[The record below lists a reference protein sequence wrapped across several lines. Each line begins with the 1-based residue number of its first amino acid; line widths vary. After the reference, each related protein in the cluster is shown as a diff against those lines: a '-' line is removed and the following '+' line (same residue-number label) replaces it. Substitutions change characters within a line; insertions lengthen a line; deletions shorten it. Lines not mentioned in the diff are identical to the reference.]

1 MVRLGVAVP
10 NEDGNRSRR
19 YGPSDVSLTP
29 LPSPRGRGANRR
41 GDCGH
46 GHLSLTA
53 KSYVFLQGYYRGRGG
68 QPAGRGNGRATASA
82 RPIKSGDAEQMKMQ
96 ELREA
101 FLGYFEERGHLIRP
115 SAPLVLDD
123 PTTLFTSAG
132 VQPYVPA
139 FRGEEPPPAP
149 AVASCQ
155 KCARMGDLDGVG
167 RKARYHTFFEMLGNF
182 SFGDY
187 FKEGGIHYAWEFLTE
202 TMGIPAESMWV
213 TIFETDDEAEAIW
226 HRQIGVPM
234 ERIIRFGRE
243 DNWWPKVRW
252 EGPCGPC
259 TEVHVDIGPEIG
271 CGEPDCRVGCDCDRW
286 LEVWNV
292 VFQQYT
298 EAEDGTLTPLPKPG
312 VDTGMGL
319 ERLGIVMQGTRW
331 SSETDELKAVMDRA
345 AEVMSEMGGAA
356 PIRYGD
362 DEETDVA
369 LRVIADHVRAI
380 AFLMADG
387 ATPSNEGPGYVL
399 RRLIRRAHR
408 FGRSAGA
415 TAPFLYGALPRVAEV
430 CGGTYPELRP
440 KRDFS
445 AKVVHSEEER
455 FGKALDRGL
464 HEFERLRAQLERE
477 GGTVIPGEAVF
488 DLMATYGLPVE
499 VTDEMAEDAGLSI
512 DRAGFEEA
520 AAAHGRISSAATTGL
535 AAHGGALGLPETE
548 FVGHETTEAE
558 AKVLALSR
566 DGKRVESAEVGEEV
580 EVVLARSPFYAER
593 GGQVGD
599 TGEIR
604 TSDGGRLEVED
615 VVVGPGDVF
624 LHQSRVAE
632 GKVKVGDTVTA
643 RVDASRRRDIMRH
656 HTATHLLQA
665 ALRKTLGE
673 HVTQQGS
680 LVAPDRLRF
689 DFTHHEAVSPE
700 ELASV
705 EDMVNRLIL
714 ADLPVE
720 AETKP
725 REQALAEGAIAL
737 FGDKYEDTVRVVQIG
752 SESAELCGGTHCP
765 STGIIGSFRIVGE
778 GSAAANV
785 RRIEAVC
792 GMAAVQRA
800 RERDALLAEAAH
812 VVGCRPEELAERVAG
827 LRNQLAEARK
837 AAQASA
843 GAKVDV
849 KGLLSAAQE
858 IAGAKLVVHRMD
870 GAPADALKGLV
881 DELVA
886 RGDGVVAVVA
896 SVGEKGKVRIIGKAD
911 EKLVAE
917 GAHAGN
923 LVREVA
929 KACGGGGGGKA
940 TFAEAGGRDA
950 DRLDDALAMAA
961 EVLAGQLG
969 G

>member
-1 MVRLGVAVP
+1 VRA
-10 NEDGNRSRR
+10 
-19 YGPSDVSLTP
+19 
-29 LPSPRGRGANRR
+29 
-41 GDCGH
+41 
-46 GHLSLTA
+46 
-53 KSYVFLQGYYRGRGG
+53 
-68 QPAGRGNGRATASA
+68 
-82 RPIKSGDAEQMKMQ
+82 IKSGDAKQMTMQ
-96 ELREA
+96 ELRRA
-101 FLGYFEERGHLIRP
+101 FLGYFGERGHLVRP
-115 SAPLVLDD
+115 SAPLILDD

-139 FRGEEPPPAP
+139 FRGEESPPAP

-213 TIFETDDEAEAIW
+213 TIFETDDQAEEIW
-226 HRQIGVPM
+226 HRQIGVPS
-234 ERIIRFGRE
+234 ERIARFGRE

-259 TEVHVDIGPEIG
+259 TEVHVDLGPEVG
-271 CGEPDCRVGCDCDRW
+271 CGKPDCRVGCDCDRW
-286 LEVWNV
+286 LELWNV

-319 ERLGIVMQGTRW
+319 ERLGMVMQGARW
-331 SSETDELKAVMDRA
+331 SAETDELRAIMDRA
-345 AEVMSEMGGAA
+345 AEMMSEMGQAA
-356 PIRYGD
+356 PVRYGAD
-362 DEETDVA
+362 GETD
-369 LRVIADHVRAI
+369 
-380 AFLMADG
+380 FLMADG

-430 CGGTYPELRP
+430 CGEMYPELLP

-464 HEFERLRAQLERE
+464 HEFERLRAQLEERGE
-477 GGTVIPGEAVF
+477 TVIPGAAVF
-488 DLMATYGLPVE
+488 DLMGTYGLPVE
-499 VTDEMAEDAGLSI
+499 VTEEMAEDAGLTI
-512 DRAGFEEA
+512 DRPGFEEA
-520 AAAHGRISSAATTGL
+520 MEAHERVSSAAAKGL
-535 AAHGGALGLPETE
+535 AGHEGAIDLPETE
-548 FVGHETTEAE
+548 FVGYETTETE

-566 DGKRVESAEVGEEV
+566 GGQRVASAAAGDEV
-580 EVVLARSPFYAER
+580 EVALDHSPFYAER

-604 TSDGGRLEVED
+604 TSGGGRLEVTD
-615 VVVGPGDVF
+615 AVVGPGDVF
-624 LHQSRVAE
+624 LHRARVAE
-632 GKVKVGDTVTA
+632 GTVEAGDAVTA
-643 RVDASRRRDIMRH
+643 SVDGTRRLDIMRH

-665 ALRKTLGE
+665 ALRRTLGE

-700 ELASV
+700 ELATV
-705 EDMVNRLIL
+705 EDMVNRSIL
-714 ADLPVE
+714 ADTPVE
-720 AETKP
+720 AEMKP

-737 FGDKYEDTVRVVQIG
+737 FGDKYEDTVRVVRIG

-765 STGIIGSFRIVGE
+765 STGTIGSFRIVSE

-792 GMAAVQRA
+792 GMAAVYRA
-800 RERDALLAEAAH
+800 REREALLTEAAQT
-812 VVGCRPEELAERVAG
+812 VGCRPEELPERVEG
-827 LRNQLAEARK
+827 LRSQLAEARK

-843 GAKVDV
+843 SAKVDV
-849 KGLLSAAQE
+849 RGLLSAAQE
-858 IAGAKLVVHRMD
+858 IGGAKLVVHRMD

-886 RGDGVVAVVA
+886 RGEGVVAVVA
-896 SVGEKGKVRIIGKAD
+896 SVGQNGKVRIIGKAD

-929 KACGGGGGGKA
+929 KACGGGGGGKP
-940 TFAEAGGRDA
+940 TFAEAGGRDP
-950 DRLDDALAMAA
+950 DKLDKALALAA
-961 EVLAGQLG
+961 DVLAGQLG

>member
-1 MVRLGVAVP
+1 
-10 NEDGNRSRR
+10 
-19 YGPSDVSLTP
+19 
-29 LPSPRGRGANRR
+29 
-41 GDCGH
+41 
-46 GHLSLTA
+46 
-53 KSYVFLQGYYRGRGG
+53 
-68 QPAGRGNGRATASA
+68 
-82 RPIKSGDAEQMKMQ
+82 MKMQ

-101 FLGYFEERGHLIRP
+101 FLGYFRERGHLVRP
-115 SAPLVLDD
+115 SAPLILDD

-139 FRGEEPPPAP
+139 FRGEEAPPAP
-149 AVASCQ
+149 TVASCQ

-187 FKEGGIHYAWEFLTE
+187 FKEGGIQYAWEFLTE
-202 TMGIPAESMWV
+202 SMHLAPESLWV
-213 TIFETDDEAEAIW
+213 TIFETDDEAEEIW
-226 HRQIGVPM
+226 HTQVGVPR
-234 ERIIRFGRE
+234 ERIVRFGRE

-259 TEVHVDIGPEIG
+259 TEVHVDLGPELG
-271 CGEPDCRVGCDCDRW
+271 CGQPDCRVGCECDRW
-286 LEVWNV
+286 LELWNV

-298 EAEDGTLTPLPKPG
+298 EAEDGALTPLPKPG

-319 ERLGIVMQGTRW
+319 ERLGIVMQGVRW

-345 AEVMSEMGGAA
+345 AEVVSEMGGA
-356 PIRYGD
+356 PPTQYGED
-362 DEETDVA
+362 DETDVA

-408 FGRSAGA
+408 FGRSCGA
-415 TAPFLYGALPRVAEV
+415 TAPFLYGALPTVAEV
-430 CGGTYPELRP
+430 CGPTYPELRP

-464 HEFERLRAQLERE
+464 HEFERLRAQLEAQGE
-477 GGTVIPGEAVF
+477 TVIPGGAVF

-499 VTDEMAEDAGLSI
+499 VTEEMAEDAGLSI
-512 DRAGFEEA
+512 DRAGCEAA
-520 AAAHGRISSAATTGL
+520 AAAHGRVSSAAARGL
-535 AAHGGALGLPETE
+535 AGHGGAVGLPETE
-548 FVGHETTEAE
+548 FVGYDTTEAE
-558 AKVLALSR
+558 AKTLALSR
-566 DGKRVESAEVGEEV
+566 DGRRVESAEVGDRV
-580 EVVLARSPFYAER
+580 DVALDRSPFYAER

-599 TGEIR
+599 TGVIR
-604 TSDGGRLEVED
+604 TSGGATLEVGD
-615 VVVGPGDVF
+615 VIVGPGEVF
-624 LHQSRVAE
+624 LHR
-632 GKVKVGDTVTA
+632 GKVVEGTVAVGDTVTA
-643 RVDASRRRDIMRH
+643 TVDGSRRLDIMRH

-665 ALRKTLGE
+665 ALRQTLGE

-700 ELASV
+700 ELAAI
-705 EDMVNRLIL
+705 EDSVNRLIL
-714 ADLPVE
+714 ADIAVE
-720 AETKP
+720 AAIKP

-752 SESAELCGGTHCP
+752 SASAELCGGTHCP
-765 STGIIGSFRIVGE
+765 STGTIGALRIVSE

-792 GMAAVQRA
+792 GMAAVHRA
-800 RERDALLAEAAH
+800 RERDALLAEVAQA
-812 VVGCRPEELAERVAG
+812 VGCRPEELPERVEG

-837 AAQASA
+837 AAQTSA

-849 KGLLSAAQE
+849 KGLLAAAQE
-858 IAGAKLVVHRMD
+858 IAGARLIVHRMD
-870 GAPADALKGLV
+870 GAPSDALKTLA

-886 RGDGVVAVVA
+886 RGDGIVAIIA
-896 SVGEKGKVRIIGKAD
+896 SVGDKGKVRIVGKAD
-911 EKLVAE
+911 DGLVTR

-929 KACGGGGGGKA
+929 KACGGGGGGKPG
-940 TFAEAGGRDA
+940 FAEAGGRDP
-950 DRLDDALAMAA
+950 DKLDQALALAA
-961 EVLAGQLG
+961 QVLAQQLG

>member
-1 MVRLGVAVP
+1 M
-10 NEDGNRSRR
+10 
-19 YGPSDVSLTP
+19 T
-29 LPSPRGRGANRR
+29 
-41 GDCGH
+41 
-46 GHLSLTA
+46 
-53 KSYVFLQGYYRGRGG
+53 
-68 QPAGRGNGRATASA
+68 
-82 RPIKSGDAEQMKMQ
+82 MQ
-96 ELREA
+96 ELRKA
-101 FLGYFEERGHLIRP
+101 FLGYFEERGHLVRP

-139 FRGEEPPPAP
+139 FRGEERPPAP
-149 AVASCQ
+149 TVASCQ

-202 TMGIPAESMWV
+202 YMNIPADSMWV
-213 TIFETDDEAEAIW
+213 TIFETDDEAEEIW
-226 HRQIGVPM
+226 HQQIGVPQ

-259 TEVHVDIGPEIG
+259 TEVHVDLGPEVG
-271 CGEPDCRVGCDCDRW
+271 CGQPDCRVGCDCDRW
-286 LEVWNV
+286 LELWNV

-331 SSETDELKAVMDRA
+331 SAETDELKAVMDRA
-345 AEVMSEMGGAA
+345 AEAMSEMGGAQ
-356 PIRYGD
+356 PVGYG
-362 DEETDVA
+362 EAEKTDLA

-387 ATPSNEGPGYVL
+387 ATPSNVGPGYVL

-430 CGGTYPELRP
+430 CGQTYPELLP

-445 AKVVHSEEER
+445 ARVVHSEEER
-455 FGKALDRGL
+455 FGDALDRGL
-464 HEFERLRAQLERE
+464 HEFERLRAQLEE
-477 GGTVIPGEAVF
+477 AGETVIPGEAVF
-488 DLMATYGLPVE
+488 GLMATYGLPVE
-499 VTDEMAEDAGLSI
+499 VTEEMAEDAGLSI

-520 AAAHGRISSAATTGL
+520 AAAHGRISGAAAAGL
-535 AAHGGALGLPETE
+535 AAHGGVIDLPETE
-548 FVGHETTEAE
+548 FVGYETTESQAE
-558 AKVLALSR
+558 VLALIR
-566 DGKRVESAEVGEEV
+566 DGERVDSAETGDSV
-580 EVVLARSPFYAER
+580 EAALDRSPFYAER

-604 TSDGGRLEVED
+604 NSEGGKLEVTD
-615 VVVGPGDVF
+615 VVVGPGDAF
-624 LHQSRVAE
+624 LHRARVAE
-632 GKVKVGDTVTA
+632 GTISVGDAVTA
-643 RVDASRRRDIMRH
+643 TVDGSRRRDIMRH

-689 DFTHHEAVSPE
+689 DFTHHEAMSPE
-700 ELASV
+700 ELATV
-705 EDMVNRLIL
+705 EDTVNRLVL
-714 ADLPVE
+714 ADIPV
-720 AETKP
+720 AAATKP

-765 STGIIGSFRIVGE
+765 STGTIGSFRVVSE

-792 GMAAVQRA
+792 GMSAVHRA
-800 RERDALLAEAAH
+800 RQRDALLAEVARA
-812 VVGCRPEELAERVAG
+812 VGCRPEELPERVEG

-837 AAQASA
+837 TAQATA

-849 KGLLSAAQE
+849 KGLLSAARQVG
-858 IAGAKLVVHRMD
+858 GARLVVHRMD

-886 RGDGVVAVVA
+886 RGDRVVALVA

-911 EKLVAE
+911 EELVAQ

-929 KACGGGGGGKA
+929 KACGGGGGGKP
-940 TFAEAGGRDA
+940 TFAEAGGKDA
-950 DRLDDALAMAA
+950 GKLDDALALAP
-961 EVLAGQLG
+961 EVLAQQLG